1 MKKLL
6 VTAIALAL
14 LGPAYIAAQDGPSIG
29 DRVRLQQV
37 DGTVLVGTV
46 EGISM
51 DELVLGSATT
61 DSRTLSLGGIESIE
75 RSLGEQRRF
84 GRNLAISMGI
94 AAGAGGLLSAVSW
107 SPCRETGFM
116 ACFLHPESRGQAFTW
131 GFVAGGVIGLPVG
144 VIVGLAAKGE
154 RWQPIARPAVGRVAL
169 GLVTGGGRG
178 VGVRASIPFGGH
190 RR

>member
-6 VTAIALAL
+6 VTAIAWAL
-14 LGPAYIAAQDGPSIG
+14 VAPSFGSAQGGPNVG
-29 DRVRLQQV
+29 DRIRVEQA

-46 EGISM
+46 EGISP
-51 DELVLGSATT
+51 DALVLGSSTT
-61 DSRTLSLGGIESIE
+61 GSRTLSFGMIESIE

-84 GRNLAISMGI
+84 GRNLAITMGI
-94 AAGAGGLLSAVSW
+94 AAGAGGLISAVSW
-107 SPCRETGFM
+107 SPCRDTGFM

-144 VIVGLAAKGE
+144 VIVGLAAKDE
-154 RWQPIARPAVGRVAL
+154 RWERIARPAVGRVAI